1 MASLNHRAKDH
12 FNTGKPTFSTKALLH
27 SRTVVEKEG
36 YVSTGILAHAEGD
49 MMEIEMTEF
58 KNFELGDPVSMT
70 IYSPVGIHRLQSTV
84 IAKAEGSLAVIFPV
98 RSLEGLDEKRESP
111 RIAVMANG
119 NIVRTL
125 SRMVKTS
132 EGEALVEAEDR
143 LDISVRNISDSGI
156 GFVFSG
162 GSADLKRGEALKVS
176 LQLGF
181 NFECGLDIIRV
192 EDQGDGKFYGARF
205 HALNEQQRRAL
216 RAYLLRAQVEAY
228 FRLKQDKADKAS
240 KKR

>member
-1 MASLNHRAKDH
+1 MASVNDRAKES
-12 FNTGKPTFSTKALLH
+12 FSTSKSTFSTKALLH

-36 YVSTGILAHAEGD
+36 YVSTGILTHAEGD

-84 IAKAEGSLAVIFPV
+84 IAKAEGAIAVIFPV
-98 RSLEGLDEKRESP
+98 RALEGLEEKREST
-111 RIAVMANG
+111 RIAVMVNG
-119 NIVRTL
+119 KMVRTL
-125 SRMVKTS
+125 SRTVNTK
-132 EGEALVEAEDR
+132 EGETLVEAEDS

-156 GFVFSG
+156 GFVFTG
-162 GSADLKRGEALKVS
+162 GSADMKRGEALKVS

-181 NFECGLDIIRV
+181 SFECGLDIIRV
-192 EDQGDGKFYGARF
+192 EAQGDGKFYGAKF
-205 HALNEQQRRAL
+205 HALDEQLQRAL

-228 FRLKQDKADKAS
+228 FRLKQDKADKAA
-240 KKR
+240 KN